1 MSKNTTSTK
10 KSRSTAASAETATG
24 VQQDVVVTTSTASDP
39 SGLRAPDGTH
49 STNTPASSGDAAGDA
64 SADLVKPQVN
74 ADHTGTIQA
83 TAANETPM
91 PEVEASASGTI
102 ANASQGDADG
112 AGANAGSGQPEATV
126 ADLLRDAYVFSTDE
140 LLQWVD
146 LGKQFKRA
154 LRDLVEEGLVSEF
167 YIGSTTPV
175 DAFRDLAEKQRLVP
189 TPAGSEHLADL
200 EINAVADQVGEH
212 ADRYASMTR
221 EDFQRDF
228 PLSYALL
235 SSFTETRTLDN
246 PPLVRVT
253 SRRDGFRRGGIAHS
267 TKPVDYRPGELS
279 PEQLE
284 AILAEPLLTVEVV

>member
-1 MSKNTTSTK
+1 MSKSTTSTK

-24 VQQDVVVTTSTASDP
+24 VQQDGVVTTSMASDP

-112 AGANAGSGQPEATV
+112 AGANAGSASLKVEDINHLNETLALAAIGGKLLETIAEVAREYPE
-126 ADLLRDAYVFSTDE
+126 
-140 LLQWVD
+140 LQEWIGSDDPASIV
-146 LGKQFKRA
+146 RE
-154 LRDLVEEGLVSEF
+154 LVEENAILKEVRE
-167 YIGSTTPV
+167 YANKQDT
-175 DAFRDLAEKQRLVP
+175 DLQ
-189 TPAGSEHLADL
+189 EH
-200 EINAVADQVGEH
+200 VGG
-212 ADRYASMTR
+212 YASMTR
-221 EDFQRDF
+221 EDFQRNF

-235 SSFTETRTLDN
+235 SSFTGTRSPEN

-253 SRRDGFRRGGIAHS
+253 SQRDGFRRGGVAHS